1 MLSLIY
7 IAKEPK
13 HFELMQSYRN
23 TYHCKSHIKS
33 YDKNTFVK
41 YCKNRHYTHCCVI
54 RKVNIINCYYEEFL
68 TILDLI

>member
-1 MLSLIY
+1 MLSLID

-33 YDKNTFVK
+33 YDKKTFVK
-41 YCKNRHYTHCCVI
+41 
-54 RKVNIINCYYEEFL
+54 
-68 TILDLI
+68 